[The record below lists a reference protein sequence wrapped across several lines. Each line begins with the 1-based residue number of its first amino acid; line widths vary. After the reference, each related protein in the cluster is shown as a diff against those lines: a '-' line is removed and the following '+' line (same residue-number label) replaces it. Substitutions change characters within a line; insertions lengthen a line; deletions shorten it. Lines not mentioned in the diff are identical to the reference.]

1 MLDPK
6 MIPTRLVEPAEVKPV
21 VIKVPNRPSRFHLL
35 YLTAFFLRCYLGVL
49 WLWVR
54 RRLTREE
61 HARRLRLAFEH
72 LGGVWIKL
80 GQLLSLRTDVFSR
93 EFCVELARLQAQA
106 EGFPPEM
113 ARQIIEAEL
122 GGPVETYFEEYEA
135 HPFAAASIGQVHRAK
150 LRQEGVEVAIKVQ
163 RPYSAEAAVREMAFV
178 RFLVRI
184 IERLWFMP
192 NLQWQELLWELNQ
205 ILAEEID
212 YRYEASSIMR
222 LRKSLRKHKV
232 YVHKVFNAYST
243 RRVLVTEYI
252 SAVLM
257 ADYIRVVKTEPLRCE
272 KWHQENNID
281 PKLVARRLFDSLWRQ
296 LLQENLFHGDMH
308 PGNII
313 LLRDSQLSLIDFG
326 AVGSMEHEYQ
336 HKFFLMMQAMASL
349 DYAKAADCL
358 LLLSG
363 ALPPTD
369 LTETK
374 QKLIRCLRSWEQR
387 SYAKG
392 LPYHE
397 KSMSSLVNELV
408 KILFQYE
415 CAADWSFLRIT
426 RAQETVDQSLMHL
439 NPKANYVKLMRGFFR
454 RAQQR
459 DRKRAQQPEEIRNY
473 VLSLLDLVKIPQ
485 RLSENAMFQSWILRR
500 QAQSFRGSTSKLA
513 QFFAVLC
520 GRGAVLVLLGLGYL
534 FLVFL
539 RQHHA
544 DSELSLKAENWLG
557 DELASFPYYLTY
569 LFWVLILLV
578 VLNLGVTLWAL
589 KRRFSRKERASLN
602 NNNS

>member
-6 MIPTRLVEPAEVKPV
+6 LIPTRLVEPAEVDPV
-21 VIKVPNRPSRFHLL
+21 VIKMPTRPSRFHLL
-35 YLTAFFLRCYLGVL
+35 YLTTFFLRVYLGML

-54 RRLTREE
+54 RQLTRQE
-61 HARRLRLAFEH
+61 HARRLRLAFEQ

-93 EFCVELARLQAQA
+93 EFCLELSRLQAQA
-106 EGFPPEM
+106 EGFPPEI
-113 ARQIIEAEL
+113 ARQIIEDEL
-122 GGPVETYFEEYEA
+122 GVPVETFFEDYEE

-150 LRQEGVEVAIKVQ
+150 LRHEGVAVAIKVQ
-163 RPYSAEAAVREMAFV
+163 RPYAAEAAIREIAFL

-192 NLQWQELLWELNQ
+192 NLQWQELIWELNQ

-212 YRYEASSIMR
+212 YRYEASSITR
-222 LRKSLRKHKV
+222 LRKCLRKHKV

-252 SAVLM
+252 SAALM
-257 ADYIRVVKTEPLRCE
+257 ADYIRVVKAEPLRCE
-272 KWHQENNID
+272 KWQQENNID
-281 PKLVARRLFDSLWRQ
+281 PKLVSRRLFNSLWRQ

-313 LLRDSQLSLIDFG
+313 LLRDSRLSLIDFG

-336 HKFFLMMQAMASL
+336 HKFFLMMHAMTSL

-363 ALPPTD
+363 ALPPRD

-374 QKLIRCLRSWEQR
+374 QKLIRCLRAWELR

-397 KSMSSLVNELV
+397 KSMSALVNELV

-454 RAQQR
+454 RAHRR
-459 DRKRAQQPEEIRNY
+459 DRKRARQPEELRDFLY
-473 VLSLLDLVKIPQ
+473 RLLELTKIPE
-485 RLSENAMFQSWILRR
+485 RLSENAMYQSWILRR
-500 QAQSFRGSTSKLA
+500 QAQSFRGSTSKVA

-520 GRGAVLVLLGLGYL
+520 GRGAVVVLLTLVYL
-534 FLVFL
+534 CLVFL
-539 RQHHA
+539 HQHHP
-544 DSELSLKAENWLG
+544 DYVPYLAENWLG
-557 DELASFPYYLTY
+557 EELQAFPVRLTY
-569 LFWVLILLV
+569 LSWVLILLF
-578 VLNLGVTLWAL
+578 VLNLYVTMSSL
-589 KRRFSRKERASLN
+589 KRRFSRKERPSSTN
-602 NNNS
+602 T